1 MQYAASFVL
10 VIALIFLLRF
20 VIGYIQPRL
29 GKRHQS
35 SQLGLVETL
44 ALDSKRRLILFR
56 CHGRNGLILT
66 GGETDL
72 FLGCFRPD
80 RTTRP
85 SHYRIWLSQLYRE
98 QTSDSGTIQNNQQ

>member
-1 MQYAASFVL
+1 MQYAASFIL

-72 FLGCFRPD
+72 FLG
-80 RTTRP
+80 
-85 SHYRIWLSQLYRE
+85 WLPPG
-98 QTSDSGTIQNNQQ
+98 SDNETQPLQNMALSTLPEADK